1 MKQTVIKL
9 KDVWKVYSLEG
20 TQVEALRGIDLDF
33 NKGDFVSI
41 IGPSGSGKSTLM
53 HLIGC
58 LDLPTKGQIFL
69 NNHDIAKMSENRL
82 AQVRGKT
89 IGFVFQAFNLIPTLN
104 AIENVSLPMIFQGI
118 PKDER
123 EDKAIMLLNQVGL
136 GKRMHHKPSELSG
149 GEKQRVAI
157 ARALS
162 NDPDIILADE
172 PTGNLDSKTG
182 QTIMDLIVG
191 LHKNYG
197 KTIINVTHDPYIA
210 KFADKIVRIV
220 DGKITKNHN
229 TEKQS
234 LWEGSLNGGSKK

>member
-82 AQVRGKT
+82 AQVRDKT